1 MDDDSQSL
9 TRRVIYEGL
18 ADLPV
23 STLQTLEDTLE
34 SLGVETNEDFQY
46 INENDL
52 RSVLTPIQARKLLK
66 ASKQTTQTS
75 GISSEP
81 SLSLSSPSTTS
92 TSSASSFS
100 IHSTPVDWVDT
111 FQIPWNRFPENLIE
125 CFKNEARP
133 KPHLRR
139 EMIRIVVSSMME
151 VCASPRKQE
160 TTEVAKKLIAKYP
173 LSLQDIIEGDIVG
186 PGYYSLVKQLQNR
199 IENLRR
205 VSKPKIRK
213 RKNMLDEDGTVPPE
227 QNAAVQ
233 DIYGCIKWDME
244 VMPIQET
251 AETQKE
257 KKVKLKMLS
266 EENNLN
272 SDEIRDLMQRT
283 YYTQRKEINQG
294 KDLQIMVKEWPFL
307 FQEIGMT
314 IHFQELTGVNLLETF
329 HKNLE
334 KKGKRLLDYLRTV
347 SAHKIKRVL
356 QTVRNLDILR
366 GQVQGCSEELKDLVL
381 LLLSH
386 FNDKEETLFHYVDET
401 CLAGEVK
408 VDNLPVTPCLIV
420 CGTSCYTSKNF
431 MLGIDGNVVNDQIP
445 TFTSAICLMLAS
457 YFCFNIHYPTH
468 LASTLDFIQRC
479 FLNINPDRGTK
490 VETKKN
496 KKNVSVNPRVL
507 TLISEIADHEWRGTY

>member
-1 MDDDSQSL
+1 I
-9 TRRVIYEGL
+9 RRVISEGL
-18 ADLPV
+18 PDLPV
-23 STLQTLEDTLE
+23 STLQTLEETLQ

-52 RSVLTPIQARKLLK
+52 RSVLKPIQAILYTFYHI
-66 ASKQTTQTS
+66 AQTS
-75 GISSEP
+75 GISIEP
-81 SLSLSSPSTTS
+81 SLSSSSPSTTS
-92 TSSASSFS
+92 TLSASSFS
-100 IHSTPVDWVDT
+100 IHPTPVDWVDT

-125 CFKNEARP
+125 CFEMETRP
-133 KPHLRR
+133 KSHLRR
-139 EMIRIVVSSMME
+139 EMIRIVVSAMME
-151 VCASPRKQE
+151 VCASPHKQE
-160 TTEVAKKLIAKYP
+160 TTEVAKKLTAKYP

-186 PGYYSLVKQLQNR
+186 SGYYSLVKQLQNR
-199 IENLRR
+199 IENVRR
-205 VSKPKIRK
+205 TSKPKIRK

-233 DIYGCIKWDME
+233 DTYGCIKWDME
-244 VMPIQET
+244 FMPIHET
-251 AETQKE
+251 AETQEE

-272 SDEIRDLMQRT
+272 SDEIRDLMQST

-314 IHFQELTGVNLLETF
+314 IHFQERKSTRDF
-329 HKNLE
+329 
-334 KKGKRLLDYLRTV
+334 LLDYLRTV
-347 SAHKIKRVL
+347 SAHKTKRVL

-420 CGTSCYTSKNF
+420 CGTSCYTSNNF

-445 TFTSAICLMLAS
+445 SFTSAICLMLMKS
-457 YFCFNIHYPTH
+457 YVITVV
-468 LASTLDFIQRC
+468 DFHVLNRC

-507 TLISEIADHEWRGTY
+507 TLISEISDHEWRGKY